1 MKIDWKRKLTSR
13 KFWSAIVGFITPL
26 LIAFNVSSDTA
37 TQVTSIIMSGGAL
50 IAYIIGE
57 GLADSSAIT
66 LVDSTENID
75 NEDEMMEY
83 SEIDYG
89 DEDIDTMTDEEV
101 KG

>member
-1 MKIDWKRKLTSR
+1 MKVEWKRKLTSR

-57 GLADSSAIT
+57 GLADSNNSHNIT
-66 LVDSTENID
+66 EDTECVTDYLSEDDEMTENQ
-75 NEDEMMEY
+75 
-83 SEIDYG
+83 
-89 DEDIDTMTDEEV
+89 
-101 KG
+101 

>member
-1 MKIDWKRKLTSR
+1 MKVEWKRKLTSR

-57 GLADSSAIT
+57 GLADSNNNFTVTEEDIQYIT
-66 LVDSTENID
+66 DYLSEDDEMTEN
-75 NEDEMMEY
+75 
-83 SEIDYG
+83 
-89 DEDIDTMTDEEV
+89 
-101 KG
+101 

>member
-1 MKIDWKRKLTSR
+1 MKVEWKRKLTSR

-57 GLADSSAIT
+57 GLADSNNNHTIT
-66 LVDSTENID
+66 EDTEYITD
-75 NEDEMMEY
+75 YLSEDDEMIENQ
-83 SEIDYG
+83 
-89 DEDIDTMTDEEV
+89 
-101 KG
+101 